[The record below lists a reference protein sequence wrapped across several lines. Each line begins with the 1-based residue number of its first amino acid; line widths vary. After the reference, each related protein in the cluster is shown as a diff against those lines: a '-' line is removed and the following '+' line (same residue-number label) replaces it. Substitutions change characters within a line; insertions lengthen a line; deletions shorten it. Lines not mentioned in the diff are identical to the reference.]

1 MSIATRLDVN
11 MGHWMPVT
19 RIYAVDGGHL
29 AVTVANFL
37 TATGTTIH
45 YCDEYGVAVG
55 DSMQSIA
62 DFPDGTSHTKALESL
77 GYTVV
82 DDIGEE
88 SPEEQ
93 QVTTQSA
100 EESVLNMLPPE
111 IAAMIAAPTTTE
123 ENPA

>member
-1 MSIATRLDVN
+1 MSTATRLDLD
-11 MGHWMPVT
+11 MSHWMPIT

-45 YCDEYGVAVG
+45 YCDEQGIAVG
-55 DSMQSIA
+55 DTMQSLA
-62 DFPDGTSHTKALESL
+62 DLPDGTTHTEALELL

-82 DDIGEE
+82 DDIGDEPAAVE
-88 SPEEQ
+88 SATVQ
-93 QVTTQSA
+93 AA
-100 EESVLNMLPPE
+100 EESILNMLPPE
-111 IAAMIAAPTTTE
+111 IAAMIAAPTTE